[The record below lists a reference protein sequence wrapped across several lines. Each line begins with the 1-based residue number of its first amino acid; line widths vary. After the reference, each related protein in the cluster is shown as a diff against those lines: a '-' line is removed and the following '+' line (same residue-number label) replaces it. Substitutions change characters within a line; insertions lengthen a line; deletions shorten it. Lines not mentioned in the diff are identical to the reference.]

1 MLIDS
6 PPVNLVA
13 DAAVLAAQSDGV
25 ILVIRANQTRRAAAA
40 KALRTLQNV
49 KAQVLGLVLN
59 AADPADGAP
68 SGALWPLPGPGA
80 GAAAR
85 GGADR

>member
-1 MLIDS
+1 VLIDS

-25 ILVIRANQTRRAAAA
+25 ILVIRANQTRREAAA

-49 KAQVLGLVLN
+49 KAEVLGLVLN
-59 AADPADGAP
+59 AADPADGSP
-68 SGALWPLPGPGA
+68 SGSYGRYPAPAPVKRPV
-80 GAAAR
+80 
-85 GGADR
+85 GGRDR